1 MNAPSGAAS
10 MRPVDPLPAAALAGL
25 SLVVFLLARRVRAL
39 VAEVSDLQARVDG
52 LASRLALAEDD
63 VQGALART
71 EVAETVLL
79 EKGLADEE
87 DLEAARRRS
96 DDVAA
101 GGDRRDNLH

>member
-1 MNAPSGAAS
+1 MDS
-10 MRPVDPLPAAALAGL
+10 LPAAALAGL
-25 SLVVFLLARRVRAL
+25 SVVAFLLARRVRAL
-39 VAEVSDLQARVDG
+39 LAEVSDLQARVDG
-52 LASRLALAEDD
+52 LAARLAAAEED

-96 DDVAA
+96 DEAP
-101 GGDRRDNLH
+101 GGDVPRDDLH